1 MKHKILCTGFIL
13 FAALALGACSLLAK
27 QQTLAEKMIRFHVIA
42 NSDSDEDQQNKL
54 AVRDALLE
62 DIADM
67 AASSTGREEMAQKL
81 QAALPTL
88 RQKAEKTLRS
98 LHCDMPVAVVLRE
111 EAFPTRYYPTF
122 TLPAGNYLSLRV
134 QLGQGDGHNWWCVCF
149 PSLCTSACA
158 EDLEEIATGAGFSP
172 NEVDW
177 ITKEE
182 DYIIRFKVLEWM
194 QELKTHLGSPI
205 H

>member
-1 MKHKILCTGFIL
+1 MKHKILFTGWIL

-27 QQTLAEKMIRFHVIA
+27 QQALAEKMIRFHVVA
-42 NSDSDEDQQNKL
+42 NSDSEGDQQNKL

-67 AASSTGREEMAQKL
+67 AASSTGREDMEKKI
-81 QAALPTL
+81 QASLPVL
-88 RQKAEKTLRS
+88 RQKAEKTLQN
-98 LHCDMPVAVVLRE
+98 LHCNMPVAVSLRQ

-122 TLPAGNYLSLRV
+122 TLPAGSYLSLRV
-134 QLGQGDGHNWWCVCF
+134 QLGQGQGHNWWCVCF

-158 EDLEEIATGAGFSP
+158 GDLEEIAASAGFSQD
-172 NEVDW
+172 EVDW
-177 ITKEE
+177 ITNEE
-182 DYIIRFKVLEWM
+182 DYVLRFKVLEWV
-194 QELKTHLGSPI
+194 QRIKSHLDSM